1 MYCVFEHEVDEVG
14 CRLDKFV
21 QLLKVLQLAPLAL
34 VKDVKVVLRGVE
46 FHVLDLGCQICLLL
60 SNLLI
65 SLLQLLLFLLERA
78 NLLIDLLLHHLI
90 EVLLLYFELFHNS
103 SERLLEAVDF
113 VIELFADLQ
122 LQFRV
127 QFFAGRRLILV
138 YLNLVY
144 HLLDHALH
152 IKH

>member
-14 CRLDKFV
+14 RRLDEFI
-21 QLLKVLQLAPLAL
+21 QLLEVLQLAPLAL

-90 EVLLLYFELFHNS
+90 EILLLNFELFHNS
-103 SERLLEAVDF
+103 SERLLQAVDF
-113 VIELFADLQ
+113 VVELFADLQ
-122 LQFRV
+122 LQLRV
-127 QFFAGRRLILV
+127 
-138 YLNLVY
+138 
-144 HLLDHALH
+144 
-152 IKH
+152 